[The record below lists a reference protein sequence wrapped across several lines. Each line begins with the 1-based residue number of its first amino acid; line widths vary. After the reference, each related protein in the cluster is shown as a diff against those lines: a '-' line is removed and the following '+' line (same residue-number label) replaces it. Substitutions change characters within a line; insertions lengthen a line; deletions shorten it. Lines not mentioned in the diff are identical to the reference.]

1 MMQSMTGTVS
11 GLGQKGGGGFFLR
24 DGNDIF
30 YSCRDAAQRAGV
42 VGGSEV
48 QFEFETNE
56 ANGRT
61 FYNIQGPVQVGGA
74 VASTTQ
80 TAPIGAGTANKAP
93 APAPASGGQDLRSQ
107 TIYRQNCLTQA
118 NNLIANQIT
127 AGAAMAPSAAE
138 TIAVAKEFE
147 KYVSGEEG

>member
-1 MMQSMTGTVS
+1 MTQMTGTVS

-30 YSCRDAAQRAGV
+30 YSCRDAAQRTGV
-42 VGGSEV
+42 VGGTEV
-48 QFEFETNE
+48 TFEFETNE

-61 FYNIQGPVQVGGA
+61 FYNIQGQVQIGGGA
-74 VASTTQ
+74 
-80 TAPIGAGTANKAP
+80 AP
-93 APAPASGGQDLRSQ
+93 AAGASPAPVAAAKAPASGGQDLRSQ

-118 NNLIANQIT
+118 NSMNAAFVA
-127 AGAAMAPSAAE
+127 AGDRPMAIGEIVESAK
-138 TIAVAKEFE
+138 IFE